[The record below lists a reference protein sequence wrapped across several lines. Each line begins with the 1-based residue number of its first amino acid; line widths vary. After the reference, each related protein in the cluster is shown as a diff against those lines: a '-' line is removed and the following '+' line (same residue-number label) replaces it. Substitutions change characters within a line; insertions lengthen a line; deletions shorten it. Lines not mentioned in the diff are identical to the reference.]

1 MNTNTA
7 TPSDVPHDGDGLR
20 PRGGGRGGG
29 RGAGHTVVGGQ
40 SALIISNNCI

>member
-20 PRGGGRGGG
+20 PRGGGRG
-29 RGAGHTVVGGQ
+29 AGHTVVGGQ
-40 SALIISNNCI
+40 SALTISNNCI